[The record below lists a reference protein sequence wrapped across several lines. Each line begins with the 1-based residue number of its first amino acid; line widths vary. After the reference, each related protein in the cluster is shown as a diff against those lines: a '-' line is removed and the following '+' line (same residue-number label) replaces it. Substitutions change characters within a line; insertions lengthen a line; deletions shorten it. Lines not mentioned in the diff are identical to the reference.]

1 MDRAPSRKNFTEQR
15 KPCGKEPAPFA
26 PLLSLLTQRGVEFRC
41 GVFLETR
48 RQYEAP
54 TPTVL
59 HTQIGGHVEEH
70 MEGGGA
76 EHKAGAL
83 SSSVKCPAVGRG
95 WSPCTRCFQ
104 RH

>member
-1 MDRAPSRKNFTEQR
+1 MLLLMRVSAASRVGKGWSGRGPSTLQEEFHRTKEALQ
-15 KPCGKEPAPFA
+15 GKEPAPFV

-54 TPTVL
+54 TLTVL

-70 MEGGGA
+70 GEGGGA
-76 EHKAGAL
+76 EHKAG
-83 SSSVKCPAVGRG
+83 VP
-95 WSPCTRCFQ
+95 
-104 RH
+104 